1 MSEETTGKYVFWGYD
16 LYPYALGGE
25 AVHLEER
32 PNPTR
37 LVAIPVGYG
46 LSRFRVRH
54 VTSVKRGA
62 AMHEKLKRLHD
73 EYRREQDELRKK
85 YMQKALEAAP
95 FLKRFG
101 PYKELSDANRKS

>member
-1 MSEETTGKYVFWGYD
+1 MSEETTGKYAFWGYD
-16 LYPYALGGE
+16 RYPYVLGGE
-25 AVHLEER
+25 ALKLESR
-32 PNPTR
+32 PHPTR
-37 LVAIPVGYG
+37 LVAMPAGYG
-46 LSRFRVRH
+46 NGWFRVRH
-54 VTSVKRGA
+54 VTSVKEGV

-101 PYKELSDANRKS
+101 PYRELSDANRKG